1 MSQRYF
7 RTDSDA
13 VYEQARASLD
23 AIWKLPPGVTCITP
37 ADTAP
42 RDTNGRIV
50 LAVDASACDYSG
62 VPELL
67 GGMISAGAAV
77 EITAEEYEAAVPRTP

>member
-7 RTDSDA
+7 RADSDDA
-13 VYEQARASLD
+13 YEQARASLD
-23 AIWKLPPGVTCITP
+23 ALWQLPPGVTCITP

-42 RDTNGRIV
+42 RDTSGRIV
-50 LAVDASACDYSG
+50 LAVDMSACDYPG

-67 GGMISAGAAV
+67 GGMIAAGAAV
-77 EITAEEYEAAVPRTP
+77 EITADEYEAAVPGTP